1 MLGPLYDPKGTAV
14 HDFDNVSVRVAGK
27 TGTAESG
34 QAHPHSWF
42 TVYAPASP
50 LSGPHVVPKIAVGTL
65 VEYSDLGE
73 KFAVPV
79 SRVEIKT
86 YLHA

>member
-1 MLGPLYDPKGTAV
+1 MLGPLYDHLGTAV
-14 HDFDNVSVRVAGK
+14 HDFDDVSVRVAGK

-42 TVYAPASP
+42 TAFAPASP
-50 LSGPHVVPKIAVGTL
+50 LSGPAVTPKIAVGTL

-79 SRVEIKT
+79 SKVEIKT
-86 YLHA
+86 YLNA